1 MVPAMSLTIQFTLGF
16 LVLAGLYT
24 AVCIYFGNDM

>member
-1 MVPAMSLTIQFTLGF
+1 MPLTIHFTLGF

-24 AVCIYFGNDM
+24 AACIYLGNDM

>member
-1 MVPAMSLTIQFTLGF
+1 MSLTIQFTLGF

-24 AVCIYFGNDM
+24 AACIYLGNDI